1 MGRFIIKWRTIT
13 FYGLEVLLVVDED
26 LRPYLPVG
34 RLAQALGM
42 TRQALQ
48 SRIGRDPV
56 LQEAVA
62 TLRPLPDE
70 TVAGIRGAVQC
81 LLLRQVPYL
90 LGGIDHERV
99 KPDLREQ
106 VVRFKR
112 EFYEFA
118 WAAYRNLILPEEFR
132 AEFADRVLSPE
143 EAEVYAALGESVR
156 RFFQTVEQRL
166 SALEARLQPELDP
179 AQARHIQELVQL
191 LARALDPERQKQR
204 ETYALI
210 YGALKKRFRVPSY
223 RNIPAKRYEEVV
235 AFLADWYRRV
245 VPGDLPPA
253 FAPRKGLW

>member
-13 FYGLEVLLVVDED
+13 FYGLDVLLVVDED
-26 LRPYLPVG
+26 LRPYLPVN

-48 SRIGRDPV
+48 TRIGRDPV
-56 LQEAVA
+56 LAEAVA
-62 TLRPLPDE
+62 MLRPLPDE
-70 TVAGIRGAVQC
+70 TVENIRGLVQC
-81 LLLRQVPYL
+81 LDLRRVPYL

-99 KPDLREQ
+99 KPALREQ
-106 VVRFKR
+106 VIRFKR

-132 AEFADRVLSPE
+132 AEFADRTLSPE
-143 EAEVYAALGESVR
+143 EREAYEALGESVR
-156 RFFQTVEQRL
+156 RFFATLEQRL
-166 SALEARLQPELDP
+166 AALEARLEPELTS
-179 AQARHIQELVQL
+179 AQAQHVQEMVRM
-191 LARALDPERQKQR
+191 LARALDPQRAKQR

-235 AFLADWYRRV
+235 AYLAEWYQKV
-245 VPGDLPPA
+245 VPGELPPL
-253 FAPRKGLW
+253 FRPRRALW